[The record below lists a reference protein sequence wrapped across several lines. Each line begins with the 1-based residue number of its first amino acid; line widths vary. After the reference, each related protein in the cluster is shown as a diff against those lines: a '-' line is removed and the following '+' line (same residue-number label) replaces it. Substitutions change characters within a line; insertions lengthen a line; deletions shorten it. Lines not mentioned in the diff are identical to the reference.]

1 MRVSILLA
9 AAVFCS
15 FAAVASQSASAQN
28 QGGQGQPAAG
38 NTQQPAPS
46 VGPVGTIDIGYIL
59 QNHPTLKSKMD
70 ALKSRMEAADKEMQA
85 KREAIIKQMEQL
97 RAQYNEGTPEYDRA
111 EKQIAEQDTEF
122 RLELVKR
129 RKEFENAQAE
139 ILFEIHGQITQ
150 LLKYYCDNTGT
161 QVVLQ
166 VSRQPVDPKKPET
179 IEMAMSQN
187 VLYHDSRIDV
197 TNWVMEAL
205 QKQLGSSSNAAP
217 AARTASPPQSGQ
229 TLR

>member
-1 MRVSILLA
+1 MRVSILLV

-15 FAAVASQSASAQN
+15 LAATSSPSANAQN

-38 NTQQPAPS
+38 GPQQPAPS
-46 VGPVGTIDIGYIL
+46 VRPVGTIDIGYIL

-70 ALKSRMEAADKEMQA
+70 TLKNRMKTADEEMQA

-166 VSRQPVDPKKPET
+166 ISRQPVDPKKPET

-205 QKQLGSSSNAAP
+205 QKQLGSSNAAP
-217 AARTASPPQSGQ
+217 AARSATSPQSGQ
-229 TLR
+229 SLR